1 MSIFIFKVYG
11 QDNIGTPYSVYGIG
25 LQTENAGPY
34 NAMGGV
40 AAAMRDNGNINY
52 LNPASY
58 TALDTA
64 RLYFQFGVT
73 GEYAHLSTYKE
84 NASYRVAQ
92 NTAFNIAF
100 RLHKNMYMSLG
111 FTEKS
116 DIGYDLSYTNVIPG
130 SSDSYFQQNIQG
142 EGGLTDVYLGLGW
155 RY

>member
-1 MSIFIFKVYG
+1 MKRIFLITFLSIFIFKVYG

-64 RLYFQFGVT
+64 RLYFQFASMPICLPTKKMQVT
-73 GEYAHLSTYKE
+73 GWHKTRHST
-84 NASYRVAQ
+84 
-92 NTAFNIAF
+92 
-100 RLHKNMYMSLG
+100 
-111 FTEKS
+111 
-116 DIGYDLSYTNVIPG
+116 
-130 SSDSYFQQNIQG
+130 
-142 EGGLTDVYLGLGW
+142 
-155 RY
+155 

>member
-58 TALDTA
+58 TASMPICLPTKKM
-64 RLYFQFGVT
+64 QVT
-73 GEYAHLSTYKE
+73 GWHKTRHST
-84 NASYRVAQ
+84 
-92 NTAFNIAF
+92 
-100 RLHKNMYMSLG
+100 
-111 FTEKS
+111 
-116 DIGYDLSYTNVIPG
+116 
-130 SSDSYFQQNIQG
+130 
-142 EGGLTDVYLGLGW
+142 
-155 RY
+155 

>member
-58 TALDTA
+58 TAVDSLTFMFD
-64 RLYFQFGVT
+64 G
-73 GEYAHLSTYKE
+73 GISM
-84 NASYRVAQ
+84 Q
-92 NTAFNIAF
+92 NTTF
-100 RLHKNMYMSLG
+100 
-111 FTEKS
+111 S
-116 DIGYDLSYTNVIPG
+116 D
-130 SSDSYFQQNIQG
+130 
-142 EGGLTDVYLGLGW
+142 
-155 RY
+155 

>member
-1 MSIFIFKVYG
+1 MKRILLITFLSVFIFKVYG

-64 RLYFQFGVT
+64 RLYFQFGPFVYLQRKCKLP
-73 GEYAHLSTYKE
+73 GSTKYSIQHSVPPIQKYVYV
-84 NASYRVAQ
+84 SGIHR
-92 NTAFNIAF
+92 
-100 RLHKNMYMSLG
+100 K
-111 FTEKS
+111 
-116 DIGYDLSYTNVIPG
+116 IGYRI
-130 SSDSYFQQNIQG
+130 
-142 EGGLTDVYLGLGW
+142 
-155 RY
+155 

>member
-64 RLYFQFGVT
+64 PSLFSIRRYG
-73 GEYAHLSTYKE
+73 
-84 NASYRVAQ
+84 RVCP
-92 NTAFNIAF
+92 F
-100 RLHKNMYMSLG
+100 
-111 FTEKS
+111 
-116 DIGYDLSYTNVIPG
+116 
-130 SSDSYFQQNIQG
+130 
-142 EGGLTDVYLGLGW
+142 VYLQRKCKLPGGTKHGIQHSVPSP
-155 RY
+155 

>member
-58 TALDTA
+58 TALNSALRASMPICLPTKKM
-64 RLYFQFGVT
+64 QVT
-73 GEYAHLSTYKE
+73 GWHKTRHST
-84 NASYRVAQ
+84 
-92 NTAFNIAF
+92 
-100 RLHKNMYMSLG
+100 
-111 FTEKS
+111 
-116 DIGYDLSYTNVIPG
+116 
-130 SSDSYFQQNIQG
+130 
-142 EGGLTDVYLGLGW
+142 
-155 RY
+155 

>member
-1 MSIFIFKVYG
+1 MKRILLITFLSVFIFKVYG

-84 NASYRVAQ
+84 NASYWQRG
-92 NTAFNIAF
+92 
-100 RLHKNMYMSLG
+100 R
-111 FTEKS
+111 
-116 DIGYDLSYTNVIPG
+116 
-130 SSDSYFQQNIQG
+130 
-142 EGGLTDVYLGLGW
+142 W
-155 RY
+155 

>member
-64 RLYFQFGVT
+64 RLFNSALRASMPICLPTKKMQVT
-73 GEYAHLSTYKE
+73 GWHKTRHST
-84 NASYRVAQ
+84 
-92 NTAFNIAF
+92 
-100 RLHKNMYMSLG
+100 
-111 FTEKS
+111 
-116 DIGYDLSYTNVIPG
+116 
-130 SSDSYFQQNIQG
+130 
-142 EGGLTDVYLGLGW
+142 
-155 RY
+155 

>member
-58 TALDTA
+58 TALDTT

-73 GEYAHLSTYKE
+73 ASMPICLPTKKMQVTGWHKTRHST
-84 NASYRVAQ
+84 
-92 NTAFNIAF
+92 
-100 RLHKNMYMSLG
+100 
-111 FTEKS
+111 
-116 DIGYDLSYTNVIPG
+116 
-130 SSDSYFQQNIQG
+130 
-142 EGGLTDVYLGLGW
+142 
-155 RY
+155 